1 MNLKKFYD
9 YHKKGKFHITLVS
22 AIKNFVLPYG
32 SCELDKFGNLK
43 KITEKPNFNYL
54 VNTGLYLMKPEVIKY
69 VKKNYDMDMDK
80 LIQNLKKKGKKIG
93 IFPISEINWTDIGEW
108 SEYHK
113 VYKDFKN

>member
-1 MNLKKFYD
+1 
-9 YHKKGKFHITLVS
+9 
-22 AIKNFVLPYG
+22 
-32 SCELDKFGNLK
+32 
-43 KITEKPNFNYL
+43 
-54 VNTGLYLMKPEVIKY
+54 
-69 VKKNYDMDMDK
+69 MDMDK

>member
-69 VKKNYDMDMDK
+69 VKKT
-80 LIQNLKKKGKKIG
+80 IT
-93 IFPISEINWTDIGEW
+93 WTW
-108 SEYHK
+108 T
-113 VYKDFKN
+113 N